1 MSSVQTLWLSRSYG
15 CPDLITVQILWL
27 SRSYDCPDLMIVR
40 YSCML
45 SFISYGC
52 PDLMVVHILLLSTSY
67 GLTLWLSGSYG
78 YILWYLMVVRW
89 HLMVVHVD
97 GCPVDGC
104 PLTFSLAGQ
113 AESLDS
119 YFKGCL
125 LLQAIWVTFCRC
137 HVPFHGNDS
146 SDGKTCIQKC
156 SKENPLKF
164 PRILSTRH
172 TPAVLQINP
181 EKQC

>member
-1 MSSVQTLWLSRSYG
+1 MVVQILWLSRSYN
-15 CPDLITVQILWL
+15 CPDLMVVQILWL

-45 SFISYGC
+45 SFISFISFISYGC
-52 PDLMVVHILLLSTSY
+52 PDLMVVHILWLSTSY

-104 PLTFSLAGQ
+104 PLTFPIYGQ
-113 AESLDS
+113 FCLVRSVKCLYAHWGVCLRSQNHNL
-119 YFKGCL
+119 YFLHPGTGL
-125 LLQAIWVTFCRC
+125 
-137 HVPFHGNDS
+137 HS
-146 SDGKTCIQKC
+146 
-156 SKENPLKF
+156 
-164 PRILSTRH
+164 
-172 TPAVLQINP
+172 
-181 EKQC
+181 

>member
-104 PLTFSLAGQ
+104 PLT
-113 AESLDS
+113 
-119 YFKGCL
+119 
-125 LLQAIWVTFCRC
+125 WR
-137 HVPFHGNDS
+137 
-146 SDGKTCIQKC
+146 
-156 SKENPLKF
+156 
-164 PRILSTRH
+164 LSTSH
-172 TPAVLQINP
+172 SKQTWSAQPGQSHCQQTSPSPPPLLDWSP
-181 EKQC
+181 ESDQYYRFCTIRYF